1 MCIRDSCPF
10 ENHSNGSGANA
21 AITFGTTLGFIC
33 HDSDCSSKKIS
44 DVVRWA
50 WDKTRRS
57 CPCPIWLDEGD
68 LWEIEQHKMCIRD
81 RNQGRVP
88 IPGKVFADETE
99 WPDPLHQACD
109 QGPIERPGAV
119 YEKKK

>member
-1 MCIRDSCPF
+1 M
-10 ENHSNGSGANA
+10 
-21 AITFGTTLGFIC
+21 
-33 HDSDCSSKKIS
+33 KIS
-44 DVVRWA
+44 RSNPAPAPLQPDFITWA
-50 WDKTRRS
+50 
-57 CPCPIWLDEGD
+57 
-68 LWEIEQHKMCIRD
+68 RD
-81 RNQGRVP
+81 PNRDAYWNQGRVP